1 MPQYT
6 TDAIRNLALTGHSS
20 AGKTTLMEA
29 LLASAGAISSAGS
42 VERGSTVG
50 DFDPMEK
57 EHQHSLDTALGHLD
71 HQGVLINLL
80 DTPGYPDFR
89 GPTLS
94 ALAAAESAVVV
105 VNAQSGIELNTRRMM
120 QRAQERGLCRMIVIN
135 KIDADGIDL
144 TELVREIR
152 RTFGDICLPVN
163 LPSENASK
171 VLDVFFH
178 TEGEADIFSVE
189 AAHTEIT
196 DQVVEMD
203 EDLMEVYLD
212 QGSVEPRQ
220 LHDAFEKALRE
231 GHLVPICFTSATTGA
246 GIPELLD
253 FMKSLMP
260 SPLEGNPPPFL
271 RGEGDDAE
279 AVSASLKADDHIL
292 AHAFKITNDPFVG
305 KLSILR
311 VYQGTLTAG
320 AQLYVGEARKAFKVA
335 HLFRIQGKQQI
346 EVDKVYPG
354 DICAV
359 AKVEDIVYDSV
370 LHDSHDEDHWHLKP
384 LDFPQPM
391 FGLAIEAAT
400 RGQEQKLST
409 ALARLSEED
418 SCFHVE
424 HSAELNETVIR
435 GLGDLHLRI
444 MLERMAQRFNV
455 EVTTRPP
462 KIAYRE
468 TITKDAE
475 GHFRHKKQSGGAGQ
489 FGEVFLRVAPQPRG
503 EGFTFE
509 NKVVGGAIPT
519 NLIPA
524 VEKGVR
530 QILDEGAIAGYPLQ
544 DLKATVYDG
553 RFHAVDSKEI
563 AFVIAARKAFID
575 AIEQA
580 SPQVL
585 EPVVELSVSAPDS
598 YMGDIAGALAGKRA
612 RISGTDAAGSGQVV
626 VSAQAPLSELSDF
639 QTELKSLTGGRGR
652 YSMELSHYE
661 PVPGQIQKRL
671 CDAFAPKDDE

>member
-1 MPQYT
+1 
-6 TDAIRNLALTGHSS
+6 
-20 AGKTTLMEA
+20 
-29 LLASAGAISSAGS
+29 
-42 VERGSTVG
+42 
-50 DFDPMEK
+50 
-57 EHQHSLDTALGHLD
+57 
-71 HQGVLINLL
+71 
-80 DTPGYPDFR
+80 
-89 GPTLS
+89 
-94 ALAAAESAVVV
+94 
-105 VNAQSGIELNTRRMM
+105 
-120 QRAQERGLCRMIVIN
+120 
-135 KIDADGIDL
+135 
-144 TELVREIR
+144 
-152 RTFGDICLPVN
+152 
-163 LPSENASK
+163 
-171 VLDVFFH
+171 
-178 TEGEADIFSVE
+178 
-189 AAHTEIT
+189 
-196 DQVVEMD
+196 
-203 EDLMEVYLD
+203 
-212 QGSVEPRQ
+212 
-220 LHDAFEKALRE
+220 
-231 GHLVPICFTSATTGA
+231 
-246 GIPELLD
+246 
-253 FMKSLMP
+253 
-260 SPLEGNPPPFL
+260 
-271 RGEGDDAE
+271 
-279 AVSASLKADDHIL
+279 
-292 AHAFKITNDPFVG
+292 
-305 KLSILR
+305 
-311 VYQGTLTAG
+311 
-320 AQLYVGEARKAFKVA
+320 
-335 HLFRIQGKQQI
+335 
-346 EVDKVYPG
+346 
-354 DICAV
+354 
-359 AKVEDIVYDSV
+359 
-370 LHDSHDEDHWHLKP
+370 
-384 LDFPQPM
+384 
-391 FGLAIEAAT
+391 
-400 RGQEQKLST
+400 
-409 ALARLSEED
+409 LSEED